1 VTIVTNRALLTSRAL
16 APRAAIAAVIVAL
29 TVTACGYTG
38 PDPAACKA
46 ALQASYVKA
55 SAGKGHFDAD
65 PAACK
70 GLPKDEVQRFAQQVQ
85 AGR

>member
-1 VTIVTNRALLTSRAL
+1 MLTSRAL
-16 APRAAIAAVIVAL
+16 AARAAVVAVIVAL
-29 TVTACGYTG
+29 AVAACGYTG

-55 SAGKGHFDAD
+55 TAGQGHFNAD

-70 GLPKDEVQRFAQQVQ
+70 GLAKDQVQQLVQQVQ
-85 AGR
+85 EGR

>member
-1 VTIVTNRALLTSRAL
+1 MLAL
-16 APRAAIAAVIVAL
+16 RAATCAVILAL
-29 TVTACGYTG
+29 MVTACGYTG

-46 ALQASYVKA
+46 ALQASWVKA

-65 PAACK
+65 PPACK
-70 GLPKDEVQRFAQQVQ
+70 GLQKDQVQRLAQQVQ